1 MRPPKVE
8 DQALLDGLM
17 AVLRARGYDGSSL
30 NELAGSSGLQKASLY
45 HRFPGG
51 KKEITLAVL
60 HYVHEWIRTYI
71 YERLTDQSVSP
82 AERLGSVIQSIHSL
96 YQGGEKSCIL
106 KALSMDSSVDL
117 FGEEIKASMQ
127 LWIDGFT
134 TLGVDC
140 GFTRK
145 SAQEKAFQV
154 LIAIQGSLIVAKGLG
169 STVPFVSA
177 VASIEKMY
185 QEA

>member
-17 AVLRARGYDGSSL
+17 AVLRAKGYEGSSL

-60 HYVHEWIRTYI
+60 HYVHEWIRKYI
-71 YERLTDQSVSP
+71 YERLTDQSLSP
-82 AERLGSVIQSIHSL
+82 AERLGDVIQSIHSL

-106 KALSMDSSVDL
+106 KALSMDSSVEL
-117 FGEEIKASMQ
+117 FREEIKESMQ
-127 LWIDGFT
+127 RWIDGFT
-134 TLGVDC
+134 ALGVDY
-140 GFTRK
+140 GFTRDA
-145 SAQEKAFQV
+145 AQEKAFQV
-154 LIAIQGSLIVAKGLG
+154 LIAIQGSLIVSKGLG
-169 STVPFVSA
+169 STAPFVAA
-177 VASIEKMY
+177 VEAIEKMY
-185 QEA
+185 REV